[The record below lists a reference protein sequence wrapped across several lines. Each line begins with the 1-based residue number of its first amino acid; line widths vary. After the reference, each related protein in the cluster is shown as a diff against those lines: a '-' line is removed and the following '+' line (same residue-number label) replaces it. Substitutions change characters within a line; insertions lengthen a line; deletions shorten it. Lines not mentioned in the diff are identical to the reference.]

1 MISFLVNK
9 KIFSNIIMLSWIY
22 GKYFYIEE
30 LFKIIEEIETKRQ
43 LRRLKGSTMST
54 TFSQDLKNK
63 LNGVEIVSEKVIT
76 KTKSDSEVTLSV

>member
-1 MISFLVNK
+1 M
-9 KIFSNIIMLSWIY
+9 FSWLY

-63 LNGVEIVSEKVIT
+63 LNGVEIVSNKQSSKSEDERVIT